1 MAVVRSIELYLDRTR
16 VPSNGRLMKEVDMVA
31 MATKDPI
38 VTMNHGRVTRGEGR
52 IRTDAAMPPARLTRR
67 GRVVVTGVSALLI
80 GALSVG
86 LATAAQ
92 ATRAGSGSPGGY
104 VAKVTVLPGQSLWS
118 LGEAYDPNADTRVI
132 VQEIQQLN
140 SMSGD
145 QVQAG
150 EVLWVP
156 RD

>member
-1 MAVVRSIELYLDRTR
+1 
-16 VPSNGRLMKEVDMVA
+16 MVT
-31 MATKDPI
+31 MATKSPI
-38 VTMNHGRVTRGEGR
+38 VTMNHERATRGER
-52 IRTDAAMPPARLTRR
+52 LIRTQVALPPARLTRR

-92 ATRAGSGSPGGY
+92 ATRAGSGSPGRY

-118 LGEAYDPNADTRVI
+118 LGEAYDPNADTRLI

>member
-1 MAVVRSIELYLDRTR
+1 
-16 VPSNGRLMKEVDMVA
+16 
-31 MATKDPI
+31 
-38 VTMNHGRVTRGEGR
+38 MNHGRVTRGER
-52 IRTDAAMPPARLTRR
+52 LIRTAEAASPARLTRR
-67 GRVVVTGVSALLI
+67 GRIVVTGVSALLI

-92 ATRAGSGSPGGY
+92 ATRAGSVPRRY
-104 VAKVTVLPGQSLWS
+104 VTKVTVLPGQSLWS
-118 LGEAYDPNADTRVI
+118 LGEAYDPNADTRLI

-145 QVQAG
+145 RLQPG

-156 RD
+156 RE